1 MTDFDWLD
9 EIIDGE
15 LKAAEF
21 WQIGY
26 IDNLLQYTSL
36 SQSEQEKIR
45 MELEELT
52 EIEADKIIIYLKEN
66 EIKTDPKDQYDQM
79 RKAGVFSSRGL

>member
-79 RKAGVFSSRGL
+79 RKAGVFSSRCL